1 MSVALVGLMTQE
13 EPAFPGV
20 KVEPEIVHVP
30 DTTEYVTT
38 PFPEPP
44 MAPNERVCP
53 YVTEFDDNEIDA

>member
-1 MSVALVGLMTQE
+1 MTQE